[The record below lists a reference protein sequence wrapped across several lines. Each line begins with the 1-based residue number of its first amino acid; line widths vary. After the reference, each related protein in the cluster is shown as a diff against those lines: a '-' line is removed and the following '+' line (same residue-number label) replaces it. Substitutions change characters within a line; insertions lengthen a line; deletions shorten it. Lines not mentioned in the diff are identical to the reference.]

1 MSRRQQIITSLHDRL
16 KQIRIGSTFTVD
28 GETYTCQSDVGARVF
43 EWRTTELQQG
53 EVDMLCFWD
62 PILDPDEDSAS
73 IGYLNHTLQ
82 VFIEYSAEK
91 RRPEQARK
99 VMADVRAAV
108 GSDPTFGGLADA
120 TSIGRLGNDL
130 KAILADRRLAG
141 MLCVLEIRYST
152 KQWDM

>member
-1 MSRRQQIITSLHDRL
+1 VKRQQIITALHDRL
-16 KQIRIGSTFTVD
+16 RLIRLGATFTID
-28 GETYTCQSDVGARVF
+28 GATYTCQSDVGARVF
-43 EWRTTELQQG
+43 EWRTTDLQTG
-53 EVDMLCFWD
+53 EIDMLCFWD

-73 IGYLNHTLQ
+73 IGHLNHTLQ
-82 VFIEYSAEK
+82 VFIEYVAEK

-108 GSDPTFGGLADA
+108 GSDATFGGLADA

-130 KAILADRRLAG
+130 KAVLADRSLAG

-152 KQWDM
+152 PQWEM